1 MVQQHLSQELV
12 SDAISAA
19 QQFLLERLHALDV
32 PRIEWIVA
40 LCPFL
45 TKPDADTGDI
55 ISFTQKLFDMNVDES
70 ELMTQSQALLRDCL
84 FGHFNC
90 LFDDIPSFTVLKQL
104 STKNPVEFTK
114 ISIMPYIYKAAF
126 RALYL
131 RSLLRGGDDVAPRDW
146 LAEEYF
152 KMELVNVCHDSAI
165 IPSLHDGY
173 FFLCWD
179 VIEEAKQLINDVLR
193 DIISIMPVEHQ
204 KSVLDILTQKS
215 HHIGY
220 YWARAKI
227 LFELKL
233 NPGQSVNA
241 PGAAPPAERDAELEP
256 ELNNLVLDD
265 IIRSNGFFHSLQER
279 ECQGPESALR
289 KRYLVLVRSWYVH
302 ARGGAEGGAERARGL
317 ASRAA
322 AALATADP
330 DPLIDDFYEHDQNMF
345 TDREFSA
352 VRWETA
358 TCAAELLRYVSELI
372 VRRGW
377 SCAPHVWDFINL
389 TLCATLGSLLR
400 TPRCTRNLQ
409 WAAVCSA
416 ALRAADAVNTFVC
429 LVPARS
435 ERQRPE
441 AHVAA
446 LPAEWRDVFE
456 PEITAHA
463 LHLASSICEESSR
476 RTTATV
482 CEMAVIQPL
491 IGLLEKS
498 LGGGLRWERVPAAR
512 RSGDLAPRTLAR
524 AALAVLRGSAH
535 HACKYLAYHLLR
547 ASAEPL
553 VLEDAEKVM
562 LWSQRREEEGEDDSE
577 EKSNIPEGGVDL
589 SLTLYYETIENTV
602 SSLCGAEEA
611 ESTGPADVN
620 RAAGFA
626 VAALALLRHASLARG
641 DLVHHYSESLG
652 ESGMVAHI
660 IRASLALLPPELLA
674 HAADERLP
682 APAHLLP
689 AFTSDP
695 LLLAP
700 EPEAGETAS
709 RAACRLL
716 YEVLRLCGGTARGVW
731 SALDGRRAALLRR
744 LVLTCVATPLAHAQL
759 THLKEHAHEL
769 EDAEITISWSR
780 GSASCL
786 AAVDTCHMELNIT
799 LGTCHPLEVPEVT
812 APAPA
817 LRLASLHHVKL
828 YLAFQNGWLVNAFK
842 MWTELIRGK
851 VNRAKECAVCCHR
864 LHPATGL
871 LPSSH
876 CRSCNKH
883 FHPRCLGKWF
893 KSVGKSNCPLCRKKF

>member
-1 MVQQHLSQELV
+1 MTLSGV
-12 SDAISAA
+12 TASS
-19 QQFLLERLHALDV
+19 
-32 PRIEWIVA
+32 
-40 LCPFL
+40 
-45 TKPDADTGDI
+45 
-55 ISFTQKLFDMNVDES
+55 
-70 ELMTQSQALLRDCL
+70 
-84 FGHFNC
+84 
-90 LFDDIPSFTVLKQL
+90 TV
-104 STKNPVEFTK
+104 
-114 ISIMPYIYKAAF
+114 Y
-126 RALYL
+126 
-131 RSLLRGGDDVAPRDW
+131 
-146 LAEEYF
+146 
-152 KMELVNVCHDSAI
+152 
-165 IPSLHDGY
+165 
-173 FFLCWD
+173 
-179 VIEEAKQLINDVLR
+179 
-193 DIISIMPVEHQ
+193 
-204 KSVLDILTQKS
+204 
-215 HHIGY
+215 
-220 YWARAKI
+220 
-227 LFELKL
+227 
-233 NPGQSVNA
+233 
-241 PGAAPPAERDAELEP
+241 
-256 ELNNLVLDD
+256 
-265 IIRSNGFFHSLQER
+265 
-279 ECQGPESALR
+279 SALR

-446 LPAEWRDVFE
+446 LPAEWRD
-456 PEITAHA
+456 
-463 LHLASSICEESSR
+463 ESSR

-524 AALAVLRGSAH
+524 AALAVLQGSAH
-535 HACKYLAYHLLR
+535 HAYKYLAYHLLR

-626 VAALALLRHASLARG
+626 VAALALLPAGARG
-641 DLVHHYSESLG
+641 
-652 ESGMVAHI
+652 
-660 IRASLALLPPELLA
+660 
-674 HAADERLP
+674 
-682 APAHLLP
+682 
-689 AFTSDP
+689 
-695 LLLAP
+695 
-700 EPEAGETAS
+700 
-709 RAACRLL
+709 
-716 YEVLRLCGGTARGVW
+716 
-731 SALDGRRAALLRR
+731 
-744 LVLTCVATPLAHAQL
+744 
-759 THLKEHAHEL
+759 
-769 EDAEITISWSR
+769 
-780 GSASCL
+780 
-786 AAVDTCHMELNIT
+786 
-799 LGTCHPLEVPEVT
+799 
-812 APAPA
+812 
-817 LRLASLHHVKL
+817 
-828 YLAFQNGWLVNAFK
+828 
-842 MWTELIRGK
+842 
-851 VNRAKECAVCCHR
+851 
-864 LHPATGL
+864 
-871 LPSSH
+871 
-876 CRSCNKH
+876 
-883 FHPRCLGKWF
+883 
-893 KSVGKSNCPLCRKKF
+893 